1 MQKSSIAH
9 FFRRL
14 SMRRFRSLAVP
25 LGALMFVAACWA
37 GQAHKPKTTPKHAPL
52 PTASATLKASANVL
66 QLMRGIMFPNSNLI
80 YAAQGKDPAEWPA
93 AKRPSTAI
101 NPLEGTYGKWEAVE
115 NSSLII
121 AETANLLTIPGR
133 SCSNGLPAPVTDA
146 EWLKFVQGLRDAGMQ
161 SYEAAKSKNS
171 DKILDASD
179 AVTTAC
185 GNCHVRYRDKPTL
198 AERCR

>member
-1 MQKSSIAH
+1 MPKSSIVI
-9 FFRRL
+9 FFRGL
-14 SMRRFRSLAVP
+14 SMPRSRSLAVS
-25 LGALMFVAACWA
+25 LSALVLVAACWA
-37 GQAHKPKTTPKHAPL
+37 GQAHKGKPTPKHVPL
-52 PTASATLKASANVL
+52 PSASSTPKAAANVL

-80 YAAQGKDPAEWPA
+80 YAAQGKDPAEWPP
-93 AKRPSTAI
+93 AKRPSSAI

-115 NSSLII
+115 NSSLVI

-133 SCSNGLPAPVTDA
+133 SCSNGSPAPVTDA

-161 SYEAAKSKNS
+161 SYAAAQSKNS
-171 DKILDASD
+171 DKILDGSD
-179 AVTTAC
+179 AITTAC